1 MLHPDRSD
9 TGSVSLVMP
18 TDRARGRRRHGRE
31 SGQAM
36 VEFVLVLIPLLV
48 FVGGVIQL
56 GTGIANWHD
65 LNRIANEGARYAA
78 VNEWP
83 NCPSGLQPC
92 NGYLTKPG
100 GEIECHPADPTD
112 LDGRSLSHYLTCEAV
127 DAGLP
132 AIIPEIC
139 HLGLLNATIG
149 DPITVML
156 GFRVNLLS
164 SDSVDGNQ
172 NNPHVRHK
180 AHRLGVNLRGEA
192 TMRIERTPS
201 FSPGACPP

>member
-1 MLHPDRSD
+1 VKRYGD
-9 TGSVSLVMP
+9 TTAVHH
-18 TDRARGRRRHGRE
+18 RQNRE

-78 VNEWP
+78 INEWP

-92 NGYLTKPG
+92 NAYLTQAG

-112 LDGRSLSHYLTCEAV
+112 LDDRSLSHYLTCEAV

-139 HLGLLNATIG
+139 HLGSGANATIG
-149 DPITVML
+149 DPITVRL
-156 GFRVNLLS
+156 RYRVNFIS
-164 SDSVDGNQ
+164 SDTVDPAATLDDPSVRQD
-172 NNPHVRHK
+172 PHW
-180 AHRLGVNLRGEA
+180 LGVNLVGEA

-201 FSPGACPP
+201 TAPGACP